1 MTRFKPYSRRA
12 LSRRRRDWA
21 RRNATLLLLATG
33 GLAGVLALL
42 TALLVWTWPGTS
54 SRWYL
59 IGFLHAAL
67 IATAAHL
74 FETAFFAHDR
84 EAMSHVRGAWGE
96 ENTTSE
102 LKSARRKRLIWG
114 WVDSISLQAGDLDH
128 LVVTRHGGLVA
139 IDSKFRNQANDTI
152 DMAAAAKKA
161 RLRAE
166 ALANTLL
173 KADKG
178 ARHRAKINPL
188 SVTPIVVVWGAA
200 QADIPTP
207 VRVDGIE
214 FVAGRGLIDWLAR
227 LEGQP
232 VSKAAA
238 NDVVKRLEEYRST
251 AWASTLKRV
260 VALTAVTHHH
270 QPKRARSDDEI
281 RAVP

>member
-1 MTRFKPYSRRA
+1 MTKFKPYSRRA
-12 LSRRRRDWA
+12 LSRRRLAWA
-21 RRNATLLLLATG
+21 RRNATLLLLAAG
-33 GLAGVLALL
+33 GLAGLLALL
-42 TALLVWTWPGTS
+42 TAMLVWTWPETNS
-54 SRWYL
+54 KLYL

-67 IATAAHL
+67 IATAAHVI
-74 FETAFFAHDR
+74 ETAFFAHDR

-128 LVVTRHGGLVA
+128 LVVTRHGGLIA
-139 IDSKFRNQANDTI
+139 IDSKFRNQAGDTI

-166 ALANTLL
+166 ALAHTLL
-173 KADKG
+173 KGDKG

-188 SVTPIVVVWGAA
+188 SVTPVVVVWGAL
-200 QADIPTP
+200 QANIPTP
-207 VRVDGIE
+207 ARVDGIE
-214 FVAGRGLIDWLAR
+214 FVAGRGLIDWLTR

-238 NDVVKRLEEYRST
+238 DDVVKRLEAYRST
-251 AWASTLKRV
+251 TWASTHTEARG
-260 VALTAVTHHH
+260 
-270 QPKRARSDDEI
+270 RSDSRHTPPPTEQGAF
-281 RAVP
+281 R

>member
-1 MTRFKPYSRRA
+1 MTKFKPYSRRA
-12 LSRRRRDWA
+12 LSRRRLAWA
-21 RRNATLLLLATG
+21 RRNGALLLLATG
-33 GLAGVLALL
+33 GLAGVLVLL

-54 SRWYL
+54 SKWYL

-102 LKSARRKRLIWG
+102 LKTARRKGLIWG

-161 RLRAE
+161 RMRAE

-173 KADKG
+173 KGDKG
-178 ARHRAKINPL
+178 AHRAKINPL
-188 SVTPIVVVWGAA
+188 NVTPIVVVWGAV
-200 QADIPTP
+200 QADIPSP
-207 VRVDGIE
+207 ARVDGID

-232 VSKAAA
+232 VSKEAA

-251 AWASTLKRV
+251 AWVST
-260 VALTAVTHHH
+260 HSE
-270 QPKRARSDDEI
+270 ARGRPDRSHTPPPTEKGAF
-281 RAVP
+281 R

>member
-12 LSRRRRDWA
+12 LSRRRLAWA

-74 FETAFFAHDR
+74 FQTAFFAHDR

-139 IDSKFRNQANDTI
+139 IDSKFRNQANDTT

-188 SVTPIVVVWGAA
+188 SVTPVVVVWGAA

-207 VRVDGIE
+207 ARVDGIE
-214 FVAGRGLIDWLAR
+214 FVAGRGLTDWLAR

-251 AWASTLKRV
+251 AWASTHTE
-260 VALTAVTHHH
+260 ASG
-270 QPKRARSDDEI
+270 RSDRSHTPPPTETGAF
-281 RAVP
+281 R